1 MPTDKLRIAMLSVHS
16 CPIGTLGAKDT
27 GGMSVYIRELARQL
41 GEMGHSVDVYT
52 RVHDPR
58 DKQIVELGK
67 NARLIHIKAG
77 GDEQIHKL
85 MVYSHLP
92 DFACNLENFRSR
104 DNVRYDLVYSHYWLS
119 GWVGKYLQL
128 WWDVPHMIMFH
139 TLGAVKNAFGI
150 GETEPELRIQT
161 EGELAG
167 HCHRIIASTE
177 REKEDIIRHYDV
189 PHQKI
194 SVIPCG
200 VNLDLFRPL
209 DKDMNKKRLGFADDR
224 IILFVG
230 RIEPLKGIDQMLRAM
245 PCLQNGQRPRLIII
259 GGDDNS
265 RYEMEKLRALS
276 RSLRIEEMV
285 TYIGPVKHEKLPSFY
300 SAADLCVLPSY
311 YESFGL
317 VALESLACGTP
328 VVGTDVGDLR
338 SIIHQGK
345 TGYVIEDNTPGQL
358 ADKIALFLA
367 KPGQSAVTALSV
379 RESVTRFGW
388 PNIAEAIV
396 RECRTVLNTYPA
408 LTS

>member
-58 DKQIVELGK
+58 DKQIVEMGK
-67 NARLIHIKAG
+67 NVRLIHIRAG

-128 WWDVPHMIMFH
+128 WWDIPHMIMFH
-139 TLGAVKNAFGI
+139 TLGAIKNTFGI
-150 GETEPELRIQT
+150 GETEPELRVQT

-167 HCHRIIASTE
+167 YCHRIIAATE
-177 REKEDIIRHYDV
+177 REKEDIIRHYDI
-189 PHQKI
+189 PHQKV
-194 SVIPCG
+194 SVVPCG
-200 VNLDLFRPL
+200 INLEMFRPS
-209 DKDMNKKRLGFADDR
+209 DKDMAKKRLGFTDNN

-245 PCLQNGQRPRLIII
+245 PYLQNGQRARLIII

-265 RYEMEKLRALS
+265 RREVEKLRALS

-285 TYIGPVKHEKLPSFY
+285 TFMGPVKHEELPAFY

-338 SIIHQGK
+338 NIIRQGK
-345 TGYVIEDNTPGQL
+345 TGYVIEDNTPYKL
-358 ADKIALFLA
+358 ADKIALFLS
-367 KPGQSAVTALSV
+367 KPGQTTVPALSV
-379 RESVTRFGW
+379 RESASRFGW